1 MLATCP
7 APSSLPDLFCPALTA
22 TSALWTLKFLNG
34 LPLILAR
41 NLLEVVIYILNP
53 WVSYVLST
61 AIPVC
66 NTFLPDWAALRDGYQ
81 SPSLLG

>member
-7 APSSLPDLFCPALTA
+7 APSSLPGLFCPVLTA
-22 TSALWTLKFLNG
+22 ISVLCTLKFLNG

-53 WVSYVLST
+53 WISYVLST

-66 NTFLPDWAALRDGYQ
+66 NNFLPGWAALRDGHQ